1 MDQEMLVE
9 TKTVTSSLLAV
20 AVLAISGQHAFA
32 SSIYSENFNNQS
44 AFEGSA
50 IFATNLYSE
59 AWATTDFWNI
69 KNADNWT
76 FSTGAI
82 YATDGTTTQGAVL
95 LNENGSTTAPEA
107 VLTLSN
113 LTAGKA
119 YTVAFNYWGDNNPSG
134 GYTLTGWTNGA
145 QIYSV
150 AGNDAG
156 AGTNPAGH
164 FGSFTFTASGTTEA
178 IGFGQTSSAVASPI
192 IDNVTVSAV
201 PLPAAAWLMLSGLG
215 GLGALARKK
224 RGA

>member
-1 MDQEMLVE
+1 MLSRLVRI
-9 TKTVTSSLLAV
+9 TALAALSL
-20 AVLAISGQHAFA
+20 SGPHAFA
-32 SSIYSENFNNQS
+32 SIYSENFNNQA

-50 IFATNLYSE
+50 LFATNLYSE

-76 FSTGAI
+76 FSTGAK

-95 LNENGSTTAPEA
+95 LNENGSTIAPEA

-113 LTAGKA
+113 LTAGTA

-134 GYTLTGWTNGA
+134 GYTLTGWINGV

-164 FGSFTFTASGTTEA
+164 SGSFTFTASGTTEA
-178 IGFGQTSSAVASPI
+178 IGFGQTSSLVASPI
-192 IDNVTVSAV
+192 IDNVSVTAV
-201 PLPAAAWLMLSGLG
+201 PLPPAVWLLLSGLVS
-215 GLGALARKK
+215 LGFLGRKHH
-224 RGA
+224 AA